1 MVFPSITNLT
11 TERLFL
17 RELQPGDA
25 EEIFRL
31 RSDETINTYI
41 DRPRAITLDDAVEF
55 IQKIITLNE
64 NNESVMWAI
73 TEISDPKLIGTVLY
87 WNIEPKY
94 DKAEI
99 GYELLPEYH
108 GKGIMAE
115 ALQKVIA
122 FGFEEMKLKTIT
134 ACTNIN
140 NTSSVKVLIRAG
152 FKKTGKTEN
161 GCDIYELHK
170 QRGQL

>member
-1 MVFPSITNLT
+1 MTFPPFTNLT

-55 IQKIITLNE
+55 IQKIIALNE

-73 TEISDPKLIGTVLY
+73 TEISDSKLIGTVLF
-87 WNIEPKY
+87 WNIEPEH

-108 GKGIMAE
+108 GKGIMTE
-115 ALQKVIA
+115 ALEKVVV

-134 ACTNIN
+134 ACTNSQNAPSI
-140 NTSSVKVLIRAG
+140 KVLSRTG
-152 FKKTGKTEN
+152 FKKTGQTDN
-161 GCDIYELHK
+161 GYNIYELYK
-170 QRGQL
+170 QL